1 MMSPLHGE
9 DPRFESGWA
18 HLSSD
23 VCEPEHIDDNDKK
36 IVGSATSGQ
45 GSDVSRFYNL
55 PKHELESMIKFLS
68 NVKKSKY
75 ERTKT
80 PKYGTISKDFT
91 EEELKIFFE
100 YCSSKKALIA
110 FQIMAYLGLRV
121 GEVVTIKLTDV
132 DMNKHLIRV
141 NTEKAKTLDE
151 LYIHER
157 IRPFLYQWIQTNR
170 EEILKHENYILYSTM
185 IGRQNIS
192 PNWLRNKFR
201 AVIKHAGL
209 DETYGTSK
217 ETDMK
222 RCERTLHRLTTHS
235 LRHYFITRVYR
246 TTKNP
251 IHTQKLAR
259 HKEFKSTQIYIH
271 TNKDELTKSM
281 RNTFEDNT
289 EMKEF
294 FDMYKRWKQEK

>member
-1 MMSPLHGE
+1 
-9 DPRFESGWA
+9 
-18 HLSSD
+18 
-23 VCEPEHIDDNDKK
+23 
-36 IVGSATSGQ
+36 
-45 GSDVSRFYNL
+45 
-55 PKHELESMIKFLS
+55 MIKFLS

-75 ERTKT
+75 ERIKT

-91 EEELKIFFE
+91 EEELNTFFKN
-100 YCSSKKALIA
+100 CSSKKALIA

-121 GEVVTIKLTDV
+121 GEVVTIKITDV

-157 IRPFLYQWIQTNR
+157 IRPYLYEWIQNNK
-170 EEILKHENYILYSTM
+170 EEIKKCDGFVLYSAM

-201 AVIKHAGL
+201 AVAKRADL
-209 DETYGTSK
+209 DETYGISLERK
-217 ETDMK
+217 SN
-222 RCERTLHRLTTHS
+222 RIERTLHRLTTHS

-281 RNTFEDNT
+281 KNTFEDNN

-294 FDMYKRWKQEK
+294 FDVYKRWKGGG